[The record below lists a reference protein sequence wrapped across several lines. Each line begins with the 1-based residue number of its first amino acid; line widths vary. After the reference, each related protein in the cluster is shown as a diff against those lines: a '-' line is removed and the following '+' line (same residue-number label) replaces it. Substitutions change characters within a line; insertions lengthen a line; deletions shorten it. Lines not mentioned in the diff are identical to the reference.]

1 MCDAT
6 IEMNV
11 DVDHSIA
18 YQNKD
23 VTTKFFADGLK
34 GKSLKAYGLP
44 HVRIVDILP
53 TNLPA
58 VEANELRM
66 DNLFLLSDDSIAILD
81 YESTYDWEDRVK
93 YVNYVARILKRYQRL
108 GMIHKVK
115 KIRLIIIF
123 TADVDHVDSLV
134 LDVGCMKVYM
144 EAVYLMSIKTME
156 VLSRI
161 KAKVERKEALTE
173 EELMELIILP
183 LTVKGTDGK
192 QKLLKEAVAVARKLT
207 DEGQKVYVLAGLL
220 TFTDKFIDEDFAKSV
235 REDIKMLK
243 VEKLIFD
250 EGVEVGEKRGEDR
263 FALLTERLLKD
274 SRLEDLFEATTNME
288 VRETL
293 YNEYGIK
300 GE

>member
-6 IEMNV
+6 IEMNE
-11 DVDHSIA
+11 DVDNSIA

-81 YESTYDWEDRVK
+81 YESTYDWDDRVK
-93 YVNYVARILKRYQRL
+93 YVNYIARILKRYQRL
-108 GMIHKVK
+108 GMLHKVK

-123 TADVDHVDSLV
+123 TADIDHVDSLV

-144 EAVYLMSIKTME
+144 EAVYLISIKTME
-156 VLSRI
+156 VLNRI
-161 KAKVERKEALTE
+161 KAKVERKETLTD

-183 LTVKGTDGK
+183 LTVKGTGGK
-192 QKLLKEAVAVARKLT
+192 QKVLKEAVTVARKLT
-207 DEGQKVYVLAGLL
+207 DEEQKVYVLAGLL

-288 VRETL
+288 IRTIL

-300 GE
+300 SE